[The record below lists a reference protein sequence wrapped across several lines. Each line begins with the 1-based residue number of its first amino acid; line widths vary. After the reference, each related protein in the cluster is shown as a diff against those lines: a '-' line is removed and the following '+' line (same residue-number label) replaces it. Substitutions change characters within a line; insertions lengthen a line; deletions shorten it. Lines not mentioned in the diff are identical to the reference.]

1 MGDTLAGIKTLVI
14 PAVISLI
21 LFLVLTF
28 VVVPVWRRYRS
39 RYSQYLPLDAISEHT
54 TSLRYRIT
62 GRLLRIASLPFTW
75 RRDRQVASGT
85 AGGGG
90 LSDRDLEEGEELED
104 IDDDIAQVLEAI
116 ARSRRPDHTRRLS
129 REQQGVK
136 DNQKR
141 SIPLYHI

>member
-1 MGDTLAGIKTLVI
+1 MGDTLSGIKTLVI

-75 RRDRQVASGT
+75 RRDRQVASGQ
-85 AGGGG
+85 AGGGGGGGG

-116 ARSRRPDHTRRLS
+116 ARSRRPDNTRRLS
-129 REQQGVK
+129 RE
-136 DNQKR
+136 
-141 SIPLYHI
+141 

>member
-21 LFLVLTF
+21 LFLLLTF

-75 RRDRQVASGT
+75 RRDGLVASSGA
-85 AGGGG
+85 AGGARAR

-129 REQQGVK
+129 RE
-136 DNQKR
+136 
-141 SIPLYHI
+141 

>member
-1 MGDTLAGIKTLVI
+1 MGDTLSGIKTLVI
-14 PAVISLI
+14 PAVISLF

-75 RRDRQVASGT
+75 RRDRLIASGA
-85 AGGGG
+85 AGGAGG
-90 LSDRDLEEGEELED
+90 LSDRDLEEGEELDD

-129 REQQGVK
+129 RE
-136 DNQKR
+136 
-141 SIPLYHI
+141 

>member
-21 LFLVLTF
+21 LFLLLTF

-75 RRDRQVASGT
+75 RRDGLVASSGA
-85 AGGGG
+85 AGNA
-90 LSDRDLEEGEELED
+90 RDLEEGEELED

-129 REQQGVK
+129 RE
-136 DNQKR
+136 
-141 SIPLYHI
+141 

>member
-1 MGDTLAGIKTLVI
+1 MGDTLSGIKTLVI

-39 RYSQYLPLDAISEHT
+39 RYSQYLPIDAISEHT

-75 RRDRQVASGT
+75 RRDRQQVASGA
-85 AGGGG
+85 AGG
-90 LSDRDLEEGEELED
+90 LTDRDLEEGEELED
-104 IDDDIAQVLEAI
+104 IDDDIRQVLEAI
-116 ARSRRPDHTRRLS
+116 ARSRRPDNTRRLS
-129 REQQGVK
+129 RE
-136 DNQKR
+136 
-141 SIPLYHI
+141 